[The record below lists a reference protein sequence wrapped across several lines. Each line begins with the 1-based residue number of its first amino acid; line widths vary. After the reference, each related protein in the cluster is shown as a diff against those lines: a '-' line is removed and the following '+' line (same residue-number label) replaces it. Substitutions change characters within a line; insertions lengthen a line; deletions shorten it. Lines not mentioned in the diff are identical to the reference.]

1 MTKVVIESDFDVES
15 PREWDNFGTLYV
27 CENRYFVGDG
37 DAPKADGPLDLRI
50 QVLDLEEEVSELE
63 DELYNEL
70 TLVQDYEHE
79 EALGTVGS
87 RVRDMVKK
95 RWDADYFSLP
105 VYHYTHSGTVI
116 NTTGFS
122 CPWDSG
128 LCGEIYVSLADA
140 IDRFR
145 TDLSKHNPKGLPF
158 SWDSVVKSDEYGDV
172 TLAMMMSHVLK
183 GEVSVYSDYLSGNVY
198 GFQAYKENED
208 GSWEEADSCW
218 GFYGSD
224 AKENGM
230 VDHLPKDHEFVTREE
245 MNELLAN

>member
-1 MTKVVIESDFDVES
+1 MTKVVIEQGCDVES
-15 PREWDNFGTLYV
+15 PREWDNLGTLYV
-27 CENRYFVGDG
+27 TENRYFVGDQ
-37 DAPKADGPLDLRI
+37 DAPTADGSLDLRI

-63 DELYNEL
+63 DELYMKL
-70 TLVQDYEHE
+70 TTEQDYEHE
-79 EALGTVGS
+79 EALEAVGS
-87 RVRDMVKK
+87 RVRDLVKK

-140 IDRFR
+140 IDNFR
-145 TDLSKHNPKGLPF
+145 DALSKHNPKGLPF
-158 SWDSVVKSDEYGDV
+158 SWDSVVSIDEHGDV
-172 TLAMMMSHVLK
+172 TLGMEMSRILN
-183 GEVSVYSDYLSGNVY
+183 GEVSTYSDYLSGNVY
-198 GFQAYKENED
+198 GFQSYEENED
-208 GSWEEADSCW
+208 GSWEETGSCW

-230 VDHLPKDHEFVTREE
+230 TDHLPEAHEFITREE